1 MDTVTLWQ
9 DLTWV
14 GIALCVTQSALF
26 SGLNLAFFSLSRMQ
40 LQVDADSGDNAAYRV
55 LQLRQDSNFL
65 LTTILWGN
73 VAINVLLTL
82 LSNSVM
88 TGITAFL
95 FSTMVITFFGE
106 IAPQAYFSRN
116 ALRMA
121 SALAPVL
128 RFYQWLLYPV
138 ARPTARVLDAW
149 LGREGIDYLREN
161 DLKAMIRAHIEAE
174 EAEVQHVEGIGAINF
189 LAIDDLS
196 VCDEGQL
203 IDERSVIPLPA
214 KVDFPL
220 LPEIIRSPDDPFL
233 QRLDASGQSWVI
245 LANEAGKPLLAIDAD
260 GCLRDAVF
268 DRDRPFDPYDYC
280 HRPIVVTDPETPLG
294 DLIYRLKINAQQDRH
309 HEGVIEDDVIL
320 LWGKERRII
329 TGADLLGR
337 LLQGITKAYP
347 PQGER
352 GADD

>member
-1 MDTVTLWQ
+1 MWQ

-14 GIALCVTQSALF
+14 GIALCVSQSALF

-40 LQVDADSGDNAAYRV
+40 LQVDSDRGVKAADRV
-55 LQLRQDSNFL
+55 LQLRKDSNFL

-88 TGITAFL
+88 TGVTAFL

-121 SALAPVL
+121 SLLAPVL
-128 RFYQWLLYPV
+128 RFYQWVLFPV
-138 ARPTARVLDAW
+138 ARPTAKVLDAW
-149 LGREGIDYLREN
+149 LGKEGIDYLREH
-161 DLKAMIRAHIEAE
+161 DLTAVIRAHVEAE

-196 VCDEGQL
+196 VSDEGEL
-203 IDERSVIPLPA
+203 IDERSVIPLSA

-220 LPEIIRSPDDPFL
+220 LPEIARTPEDPFL
-233 QRLDASGQSWVI
+233 QRVDASGQSWVI
-245 LANEAGKPLLAIDAD
+245 LTNEVGEPLLVLDAD

-268 DRDRPFDPYDYC
+268 DCDKPFDPYDYC
-280 HRPIVVTDPETPLG
+280 HRPIVVSDPETPLG
-294 DLIYRLKINAQQDRH
+294 ELIYRLKISNKDDRH
-309 HEGVIEDDVIL
+309 HDGVIEDDVIL
-320 LWGKERRII
+320 LWGVERRII

-337 LLQGITKAYP
+337 LLKGIASS
-347 PQGER
+347 
-352 GADD
+352 

>member
-1 MDTVTLWQ
+1 MLQ
-9 DLTWV
+9 ELTWI
-14 GIALCVTQSALF
+14 GIAFCVSQSALF

-40 LQVDADSGDNAAYRV
+40 LQVDSDRGMRAADRV
-55 LQLRQDSNFL
+55 LALRKDSNFL

-88 TGITAFL
+88 AGATAFL
-95 FSTMVITFFGE
+95 FSTVVITFFGE
-106 IAPQAYFSRN
+106 ITPQAYFSRN

-121 SALAPVL
+121 SLLAPVL
-128 RFYQWLLYPV
+128 RFYQFLLYPV
-138 ARPTARVLDAW
+138 AKPSAKVLDAW

-161 DLKAMIRAHIEAE
+161 DLKAVIRAHIEAE
-174 EAEVQHVEGIGAINF
+174 DAEVQPVEGIGAINF

-196 VCDEGQL
+196 VSDEGEVVNEQ
-203 IDERSVIPLPA
+203 SVIPLPA

-220 LPEIIRSPDDPFL
+220 IPEIERSPDDPFL

-245 LANEAGKPLLAIDAD
+245 LTNDAGEPLLVVDAD

-268 DRDRPFDPYDYC
+268 NREQPFDPYDYC
-280 HRPIVVTDPETPLG
+280 HRPIVVTDPKVPLG
-294 DLIYRLKINAQQDRH
+294 DLIYQLKINERDDRNH
-309 HEGVIEDDVIL
+309 DGVIEDDVIL
-320 LWGKERRII
+320 LWGEQRRII

-337 LLQGITKAYP
+337 LLKGITS
-347 PQGER
+347 
-352 GADD
+352 